1 MYFILN
7 KIFKQVKT
15 NAKIMISQN
24 DCGAFKPVNLVKTNK
39 SYSIDKI
46 LNQSSQ
52 SSPSFI
58 SSSEQPNG
66 ISPPNLSSTMT
77 SLNQLHQFWLNNNK
91 INFSMNHLIDSSL
104 TTRTNAFCK

>member
-1 MYFILN
+1 MYFIFN
-7 KIFKQVKT
+7 QIFKQVKT
-15 NAKIMISQN
+15 NAKIMISQS

-39 SYSIDKI
+39 NYSIDKI

-52 SSPSFI
+52 SSPEFI
-58 SSSEQPNG
+58 SSEEPTG
-66 ISPPNLSSTMT
+66 MSPSNLSSTIT

-91 INFSMNHLIDSSL
+91 INFSINHLIDSSL

>member
-1 MYFILN
+1 
-7 KIFKQVKT
+7 
-15 NAKIMISQN
+15 MISHS

-52 SSPSFI
+52 SP
-58 SSSEQPNG
+58 SSSLIPETNVT
-66 ISPPNLSSTMT
+66 STSSLSEMT
-77 SLNQLHQFWLNNNK
+77 SLNQLHQFWINNNK
-91 INFSMNHLIDSSL
+91 INFSINHLMDSSL

>member
-1 MYFILN
+1 MN
-7 KIFKQVKT
+7 VT
-15 NAKIMISQN
+15 NMISQS
-24 DCGAFKPVNLVKTNK
+24 DCGAFQPVNLVKTNK

-52 SSPSFI
+52 SSSSLI
-58 SSSEQPNG
+58 SSSEEPTG
-66 ISPPNLSSTMT
+66 MSPSSLSSTMT